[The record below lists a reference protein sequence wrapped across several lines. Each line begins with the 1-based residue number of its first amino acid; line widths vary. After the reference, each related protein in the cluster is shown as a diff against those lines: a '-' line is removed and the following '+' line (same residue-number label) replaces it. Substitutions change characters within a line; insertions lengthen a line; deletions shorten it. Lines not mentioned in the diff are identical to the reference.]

1 MIRCVA
7 FDFDGTL
14 VDSNRIKHEVFF
26 DVVADV
32 SNSVEI
38 MNSILLE
45 NPGDRFEVFRRFV
58 ERSSNAWAS
67 DMPAQVEHRVSE
79 LVADYTKRCE
89 DAITPCSEVSGA
101 GSLLIELRQQ
111 GIIAAII
118 SATPTEALA
127 AIVAKRSWSE
137 EFRHVFGRP
146 TGKSENLRR
155 LASMT
160 SLRPDEILMVGDKQV
175 DQEAAEVFGC
185 RFVAVIAP
193 DNDFATSPSHTIT
206 SLDQLVELMDQFDEL
221 PA

>member
-32 SNSVEI
+32 SKSFEI
-38 MNSILLE
+38 MKSILLE
-45 NPGDRFEVFRRFV
+45 NPGDRLEVFRHFV
-58 ERSSNAWAS
+58 ERSPNALAS
-67 DMPAQVEHRVSE
+67 DTPAQMKHRVNA
-79 LVADYTKRCE
+79 LVAEYTQRCE
-89 DAITPCSEVSGA
+89 DAITACPEVPGA
-101 GSLLIELRQQ
+101 GSLLTQLRQQ

-118 SATPTEALA
+118 SATPAETLAL
-127 AIVAKRSWSE
+127 IVAKRGWSE
-137 EFRHVFGRP
+137 AFRHVFGRP

-155 LASMT
+155 LASAT
-160 SLRPDEILMVGDKQV
+160 NLRADEIVMVGDKQV
-175 DQEAAEVFGC
+175 DQKAAEDFGC
-185 RFVAVIAP
+185 HFVSVIAP
-193 DNDFATSPSHTIT
+193 DNDFVTSPSHGIT